1 MCLWLHTLLRLT
13 QQVVSCRASR
23 RTFPATV
30 LLMPANI
37 KYVAIDFE
45 SSASLQQPCGM
56 CPDLAPLTRPAQLEK
71 LYLGSPLDQPIPQL
85 PALQSLRV
93 MTSDLQA
100 LSSATAALTCL
111 ILVAPDIDGVGTSVS
126 PTPLLTSRACRP
138 AHFTCLQTPYVDAQT
153 VRNFKPEVL
162 PPTLHEITTGY
173 PEEHT
178 TLDEP
183 IFPVG
188 STIDRQRMCGS

>member
-13 QQVVSCRASR
+13 QQVVSCRASG

-100 LSSATAALTCL
+100 LSSATATLTCL
-111 ILVAPDIDGVGTSVS
+111 VLVAPDIDFCQPYT
-126 PTPLLTSRACRP
+126 L
-138 AHFTCLQTPYVDAQT
+138 AHFTCLQTLYVDAQT